1 MLLKNLSD
9 LSLQD
14 VQTLCDNR
22 VTDNRFIDFKAEAI
36 GRKEG
41 KGASSSPTFAPSPT
55 RQAAISS
62 SASKRRTEPP
72 KRSAASTSP
81 IRTRKSSS

>member
-1 MLLKNLSD
+1 MLPKNLSD
-9 LSLQD
+9 ISLQD

-36 GRKEG
+36 GRREG
-41 KGASSSPTFAPSPT
+41 EDASSSPTSARSPT

-72 KRSAASTSP
+72 KRSAGSTSP